1 MTITAEFANK
11 TNEIIITPE
20 IANKANKMIDI
31 MISDIK
37 KRAETALENIE
48 GREKVLTT
56 LHMISEAKSVIEK
69 KTPEI
74 VKEKYTLNLS
84 NKKDLSAYLTVIANN
99 ANHCTKQGFISTEDN
114 LKLRKI
120 ILGLGWQ
127 AQPGVGEKRT
137 FDHLEYGFE
146 SPMSNIQTNPVTFSY
161 I

>member
-84 NKKDLSAYLTVIANN
+84 NKKDLTAYLTVIANN
-99 ANHCTKQGFISTEDN
+99 VNYCSNREYISTEDAF
-114 LKLRKI
+114 LLSRT
-120 ILGLGWQ
+120 ILALGWQ
-127 AQPGVGEKRT
+127 VQPGIEEKRT
-137 FDHLEYGFE
+137 YGQLERGFAT
-146 SPMSNIQTNPVTFSY
+146 PMENIQMDPDTFSY